1 MTDESMRAG
10 RFWKRRG
17 VSRRRNDVV
26 MSGMAAGGESFCVRR
41 LFSEACS
48 LICLFAVVCFALF
61 YSREAGEFALSGMRL
76 AVLAVIPSSFVS
88 MLVCDLYR
96 RVGYPE
102 RITFFGRLFS
112 LLFGISR
119 AGLQAF
125 LLGNLCGFP
134 MGAREAGEAYSEGL
148 ISREEAERLLP
159 ICTNPSPAFTV
170 GVVGGMLGDFRVGV
184 RLFFCVLSSAVIC
197 GAVFRKRGQSL
208 SVPSVIVRQ
217 KYNLVQSVRGAGGA
231 CITLVSFISGF
242 SVVLGFLKKY
252 VGFLPLRYALFALLE
267 VAGGVNFFIN
277 EAQLSPAASGALTAL
292 SLGFGGLSVM
302 LQSAAFASDY
312 GLRLRGYLPVKLL
325 QGALSAALFLLIEI
339 GV

>member
-17 VSRRRNDVV
+17 VPRRRNDVV
-26 MSGMAAGGESFCVRR
+26 ISGMAAGGESFCVRR

-102 RITFFGRLFS
+102 RISFFGRLFS

-119 AGLQAF
+119 AGLRAF

-184 RLFFCVLSSAVIC
+184 RLFFLRAFVGCNLRCGFSQKGAIFISSECYSTAEIQSRSK
-197 GAVFRKRGQSL
+197 RKRRGRG
-208 SVPSVIVRQ
+208 V
-217 KYNLVQSVRGAGGA
+217 YNARFIYFVLFGGA
-231 CITLVSFISGF
+231 WL
-242 SVVLGFLKKY
+242 LKKI
-252 VGFLPLRYALFALLE
+252 RRLFA
-267 VAGGVNFFIN
+267 VALRAFRAFRGG
-277 EAQLSPAASGALTAL
+277 GW
-292 SLGFGGLSVM
+292 G
-302 LQSAAFASDY
+302 
-312 GLRLRGYLPVKLL
+312 
-325 QGALSAALFLLIEI
+325 
-339 GV
+339 